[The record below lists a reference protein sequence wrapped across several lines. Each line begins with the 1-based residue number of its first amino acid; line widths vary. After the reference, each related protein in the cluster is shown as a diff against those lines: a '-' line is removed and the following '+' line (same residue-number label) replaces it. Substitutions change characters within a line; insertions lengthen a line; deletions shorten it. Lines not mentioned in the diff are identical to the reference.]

1 MYGIDVYEGDGSVD
15 WTAVRNSGKTFA
27 FVRATEGL
35 TITDQAFDHHWPVMK
50 MDGIIRGAYH
60 FFHPHTSPPVE
71 QAQHFL
77 NTVKLEP
84 GDLPPVLDVEVSD
97 DVDDIDFIISGI
109 RQWLNEVESGI
120 KQRTGKNIKPIIYT
134 FPNFWIDTLGNPSD
148 FAEYPLWVAHFGVD
162 TPYVPSSW
170 GTGNWLIHQY
180 QGDVDNV
187 AGVSGSSD
195 LDKFNLFQEGSTGLN
210 VKEIQ
215 QLLKNLKKPEFDPG
229 AVNGVFNAQTQKAV
243 IAFQKSKKLQADG
256 IIGPKTWVSLIWA

>member
-35 TITDQAFDHHWPVMK
+35 TITDQAFAHHWPVMK
-50 MDGIIRGAYH
+50 MDGVIRGAYH

-71 QAQHFL
+71 QAKHFL

-97 DVDDIDFIISGI
+97 SIDDIDFIISGI
-109 RQWLNEVESGI
+109 KQWLNEVETGI

-134 FPNFWIDTLGNPSD
+134 FPNFWVNTLGDPSD

-180 QGDVDNV
+180 QGDVENV

-195 LDKFNLFQEGSTGLN
+195 LNRFNLFQAGSTGLN

-215 QLLKNLKKPEFDPG
+215 QQLKNLKKPAFDPG
-229 AVNGVFNAQTQKAV
+229 AVNGVFNAQTKKAI

-256 IIGPKTWVSLIWA
+256 IIGPKTWVNLIWA